1 MIEQILQVLKSD
13 SFKNASKHVQIA
25 KGLYCIPR
33 GSKMALKQLKQQIR
47 LK

>member
-1 MIEQILQVLKSD
+1 MIEQIIQALRQSD
-13 SFKNASKHVQIA
+13 YKNASKSVQIA